1 VDVRLRNLEYDLTS
15 SLKKV
20 VFGFQSIDA
29 VLAASNKPIQL
40 TLFITPNT
48 LPQQLA
54 NTKAAIEKVA
64 QEIQST
70 SKNKFQFV
78 VIDPTKDSKITPQ
91 MLADQYGIQAVPVSL
106 FGNDTFFFHLFLQNG
121 EKNQLIYPSTDMS
134 EGEVRTAIE
143 AALKRTASGFLKTVG
158 IWGPSEEPKQDMYGQ
173 QQQPVATFRLVRQ
186 QLGQEYTVRQVEL
199 SSGQVPN
206 DIDELVVIAPQNFTD
221 KELFA
226 IDQYLMRGG
235 SMVIATNNYKLDLD
249 LQGGLTLTPAKQ
261 GVNDLLKTYGIELT
275 NSLVM
280 DPQSDV
286 FPATV
291 MRQVGDTQIPEITP
305 MYYPYFVD
313 VRPNGMDTKN
323 PITSNL
329 MAVTLNWASPLNLDA
344 AKMKGRTVST
354 LLSSSSQ
361 SYLFNPQAGTPAIDI
376 QPNFEKYPE
385 NGFAIPGAD
394 EKLQS
399 YPLAVAV
406 TGSFESAFKG
416 KPSPFQSQPVSD
428 NKQGP
433 PAPGEQPGNQNKIMT
448 TSEKSPAD
456 TRLVVVSSSD
466 FLNDSI
472 LELSARLTQ
481 DRFRN
486 NLQFMQNT
494 VDWGSED
501 LDLLTIRS
509 RGTFTRVLKPL
520 NDRTQNVIEITN
532 YVVALAALLAIY
544 FVWNLSK
551 RNEKPLPL
559 LPKRGDVI
567 EK

>member
-1 VDVRLRNLEYDLTS
+1 
-15 SLKKV
+15 
-20 VFGFQSIDA
+20 
-29 VLAASNKPIQL
+29 
-40 TLFITPNT
+40 
-48 LPQQLA
+48 
-54 NTKAAIEKVA
+54 
-64 QEIQST
+64 
-70 SKNKFQFV
+70 
-78 VIDPTKDSKITPQ
+78 
-91 MLADQYGIQAVPVSL
+91 
-106 FGNDTFFFHLFLQNG
+106 
-121 EKNQLIYPSTDMS
+121 
-134 EGEVRTAIE
+134 
-143 AALKRTASGFLKTVG
+143 
-158 IWGPSEEPKQDMYGQ
+158 
-173 QQQPVATFRLVRQ
+173 
-186 QLGQEYTVRQVEL
+186 
-199 SSGQVPN
+199 
-206 DIDELVVIAPQNFTD
+206 
-221 KELFA
+221 
-226 IDQYLMRGG
+226 
-235 SMVIATNNYKLDLD
+235 
-249 LQGGLTLTPAKQ
+249 
-261 GVNDLLKTYGIELT
+261 
-275 NSLVM
+275 
-280 DPQSDV
+280 
-286 FPATV
+286 
-291 MRQVGDTQIPEITP
+291 
-305 MYYPYFVD
+305 
-313 VRPNGMDTKN
+313 
-323 PITSNL
+323 
-329 MAVTLNWASPLNLDA
+329 
-344 AKMKGRTVST
+344 
-354 LLSSSSQ
+354 
-361 SYLFNPQAGTPAIDI
+361 
-376 QPNFEKYPE
+376 
-385 NGFAIPGAD
+385 
-394 EKLQS
+394 
-399 YPLAVAV
+399 LAVAV